1 MRYGLWAGERVGE
14 MNRLWLFLILIVAL
28 LCGCAS
34 AQHGRQD
41 ATWEKFQNE
50 IIAQRNE
57 GKLTALQ
64 AQLDLWSK
72 YREMY
77 GEDPVMNGF
86 YAYSVKIMSAVDA
99 GKMSLDDGQALVD
112 ARQHEIS
119 ARKITEAE
127 RRLAYDPYGSPSD

>member
-1 MRYGLWAGERVGE
+1 
-14 MNRLWLFLILIVAL
+14 MNRLWLFLILIVAM

-34 AQHGRQD
+34 AQHSRQD

-57 GKLTALQ
+57 GKLTASQ

-86 YAYSVKIMSAVDA
+86 YAYSIKIMSAVDA
-99 GKMSLDDGQALVD
+99 GRISMNEGQALVD
-112 ARQHEIS
+112 ARQHEI
-119 ARKITEAE
+119 ATRKVAEAE
-127 RRLAYDPYGSPSD
+127 RRLAYDPNGSPSD